1 MGILRYGS
9 GRILRKIKDI
19 SIEDKEYKR
28 FKKAWK
34 YAIEMTEKEVK
45 QANEG
50 FLHNLNS
57 LQSRSG
63 K

>member
-1 MGILRYGS
+1 M
-9 GRILRKIKDI
+9 RKIKDI
-19 SIEDKEYKR
+19 SIEDKEYKK